1 MMMDEALKSA
11 LQINVQLLRRVAALE
26 IVLAALIRSQPD
38 SIRRTTNDEA
48 QELMAAVVGKMVIAQ
63 VSWAGTRFRAVGSG
77 SIYGSTTAL

>member
-48 QELMAAVVGKMVIAQ
+48 QELMAAVVGKMGLEAEIIQTLTEDIIA
-63 VSWAGTRFRAVGSG
+63 SRILGRR
-77 SIYGSTTAL
+77 